1 MSELQVIH
9 KQIAAISDPKSCDRC
24 PNIKNKPE
32 NEGCGLDVCLAEIHR
47 LSQQIKTLNLKY

>member
-9 KQIAAISDPKSCDRC
+9 KQIAAISDPKSCDGC

-32 NEGCGLDVCLAEIHR
+32 DEGCGMDVCLDEIHR
-47 LSQQIKTLNLKY
+47 LSQQIKTLDFEH